1 MIERI
6 NERQLSD
13 WVAIYKTPD
22 SRLYQRLVEHGWKE
36 VPDSVHAAEP
46 IDELLFV
53 WADEG

>member
-22 SRLYQRLVEHGWKE
+22 SRLYQRLVEHGWME